1 MNLQQ
6 TVGKDITVGVF
17 VASTCLIAILFMI
30 NRAERLSN
38 SFASITRPSN
48 SALLLDTEI
57 SSF

>member
-1 MNLQQ
+1 MDFQK

-17 VASTCLIAILFMI
+17 VASTCLIGVLYMI

-38 SFASITRPSN
+38 SFASVTRQSN
-48 SALLLDTEI
+48 SSVLLNTEI